1 MQYTLDA
8 AKTVIKEVIMVSNN
22 VNAILM
28 QYKDYIPNESTL
40 SLRSSLER
48 ASDACYSNLI
58 SVPLKKPTTTLILSI
73 FFGGLGVDRFYIG
86 DVGLGIA
93 KLLLGWLT
101 CGLWAL
107 IDIFLCYK
115 KAKEKNLTNI
125 MSMLN

>member
-1 MQYTLDA
+1 M
-8 AKTVIKEVIMVSNN
+8 ESNN

-73 FFGGLGVDRFYIG
+73 FCGGLGVDRFYIG

>member
-1 MQYTLDA
+1 MYTLDA
-8 AKTVIKEVIMVSNN
+8 AKTVIKEVIMESNN

-101 CGLWAL
+101 CGLWTL

-115 KAKEKNLTNI
+115 KAKEKNLTSI